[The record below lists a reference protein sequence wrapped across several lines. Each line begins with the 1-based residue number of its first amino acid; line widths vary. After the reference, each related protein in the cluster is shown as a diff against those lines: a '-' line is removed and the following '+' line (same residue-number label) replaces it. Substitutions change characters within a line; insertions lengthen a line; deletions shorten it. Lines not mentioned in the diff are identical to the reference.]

1 MAPTHESIV
10 EHVREAIRALSITQ
24 TDLASRVGM
33 DATALSKSLNGGRHF
48 KPVELASI
56 AEVLGVSV
64 AWLLSVGDDL
74 PQPTL
79 VAARVQ
85 PAADPSM
92 VQAQTR
98 IDDFVEIN
106 NLLIDQGY
114 RPRPPKLDG
123 LLDEVAEKSPAEQGY
138 AMADLL
144 RERLGIGHDDLP
156 SQLDGLAEYVEENLG
171 IDVAFEPLDP
181 GLDGMSL
188 VRGDFKLALIGS
200 GVSATRQRFTTGH
213 EVCHVLAGD
222 SQSLK
227 IDRNVTGTT
236 ADDEVRANAF
246 SAAFLMPRQAM
257 VEATE
262 GRVIDEGLI
271 ADLLGRFRVSLDAL
285 AIRLRHCDLIDPKE
299 TDRIRSM
306 SSARIAMRR
315 GRTQDLQAR
324 NDRRQPGLL
333 LTRALNAYVEGVI
346 SIRPVARLL
355 QMDANLLLD
364 ELTPP
369 RLLASEEHPEL
380 PAL

>member
-1 MAPTHESIV
+1 MGPTHESIV
-10 EHVREAIRALSITQ
+10 EHVRQAIGALPITQ
-24 TDLASRVGM
+24 ADLASRVGM

-48 KPVELASI
+48 KSVELASI

-64 AWLLSVGDDL
+64 TWLLSLDDDM

-85 PAADPSM
+85 PAAGPSM
-92 VQAQTR
+92 IQAQTR
-98 IDDFVEIN
+98 IDDFIEIN
-106 NLLIDQGY
+106 DLLIDQGY
-114 RPRPPKLDG
+114 RPRPPRLDG
-123 LLDEVAEKSPAEQGY
+123 LLDEVDGMPPAEQGH
-138 AMADLL
+138 ALAGLL
-144 RERLGIGHDDLP
+144 RERLGIGHKDLP
-156 SQLDGLAEYVEENLG
+156 PQLNELAEYVEAALG
-171 IDVAFEPLDP
+171 IDVAFEPLDS

-188 VRGDFKLALIGS
+188 VRGDFRLALIGS

-213 EVCHVLAGD
+213 EVCHVLVGD

-227 IDRNVTGTT
+227 VDRNVAGPT
-236 ADDEVRANAF
+236 APDEVRANAF
-246 SAAFLMPRQAM
+246 SAAFLMPRQAI
-257 VEATE
+257 VDATE

-285 AIRLRHCDLIDPKE
+285 AIHLRYCGLIDAKE

-306 SSARIAMRR
+306 SSARIAMRH

-333 LTRALNAYVEGVI
+333 LTRVLNAYVEGAI

-355 QMDANLLLD
+355 QTDANLLLD
-364 ELTPP
+364 ELAPP
-369 RLLASEEHPEL
+369 RLSASEEHPEL